1 MNVGLAYY
9 LSQPYVLRALLVAV
23 LVAFCAALLGVS
35 LVLKRYSLIGD
46 GLSHVAFGAMAV
58 AAVTN
63 IAELYISL
71 PVTVLSAVALLRGGK
86 KAKLKGDA
94 AIAVVSVSSLA
105 IAYLLFSKFS
115 TGNVSSD
122 VCKTLF
128 GASSIMT
135 LSNTDVLMSV
145 ILALVVFLFYIFFY
159 HKIFAVT
166 FDPAFSEATGVKTQ
180 LYDTLLAGIT
190 GIVIVLAMKLVGAL
204 LITALIVFPALSAM
218 RVFRTF
224 RSVTVCSAIIS
235 VICAVT
241 GIMISLLVP
250 GLPVGSCIVVANL
263 LIFVIFYLI
272 SVILKGGI
280 AR

>member
-1 MNVGLAYY
+1 MNVGLGYY
-9 LSQPYVLRALLVAV
+9 LAQPYVLRALLVAV

-46 GLSHVAFGAMAV
+46 GLSHVAFGSMAV
-58 AAVTN
+58 AAVTSV
-63 IAELYISL
+63 AELYISL
-71 PVTVLSAVALLRGGK
+71 PVTVLSAVALLRGSTK
-86 KAKLKGDA
+86 SKLKGDA

-135 LSNTDVLMSV
+135 LSDTDVLLSV
-145 ILALVVFLFYIFFY
+145 ILTLVVFVFYLFFY

-166 FDPAFSEATGVKTQ
+166 FDPAFSEATGVKTK
-180 LYDTLLAGIT
+180 LYDTLLAVIT

-218 RVFRTF
+218 RLF
-224 RSVTVCSAIIS
+224 RSFRKVTVCAAVIS

-241 GIMISLLVP
+241 GILISLLVP

-263 LIFVIFYLI
+263 LIFGIFYLI
-272 SVILKGGI
+272 AVLCKGGL
-280 AR
+280 AQ

>member
-115 TGNVSSD
+115 TGNV
-122 VCKTLF
+122 
-128 GASSIMT
+128 
-135 LSNTDVLMSV
+135 
-145 ILALVVFLFYIFFY
+145 Y
-159 HKIFAVT
+159 
-166 FDPAFSEATGVKTQ
+166 
-180 LYDTLLAGIT
+180 
-190 GIVIVLAMKLVGAL
+190 
-204 LITALIVFPALSAM
+204 
-218 RVFRTF
+218 
-224 RSVTVCSAIIS
+224 
-235 VICAVT
+235 
-241 GIMISLLVP
+241 
-250 GLPVGSCIVVANL
+250 
-263 LIFVIFYLI
+263 
-272 SVILKGGI
+272 
-280 AR
+280 

>member
-1 MNVGLAYY
+1 MNVGLGYY

-23 LVAFCAALLGVS
+23 LIAFCAALLGVS

-46 GLSHVAFGAMAV
+46 GLSHVAFGSMAV

-63 IAELYISL
+63 VAELYISL
-71 PVTVLSAVALLRGGK
+71 PITVVSAVLLLRGSERS
-86 KAKLKGDA
+86 KLKGDA
-94 AIAVVSVSSLA
+94 SIAVVSVSSLA

-128 GASSIMT
+128 GSSSIMT
-135 LSNTDVLMSV
+135 LSDTDVILSV
-145 ILALVVFLFYIFFY
+145 VLALVVLLFYVFFY

-166 FDPAFSEATGVKTQ
+166 FDPAFSEATGVKTK
-180 LYDTLLAGIT
+180 LYDTLLAVIT

-204 LITALIVFPALSAM
+204 LITALIVFPALAAM
-218 RVFRTF
+218 RLF
-224 RSVTVCSAIIS
+224 RSFRRVTLCAAILS
-235 VICAVT
+235 VICAVS
-241 GIMISLLVP
+241 GILISLLIP
-250 GLPVGSCIVVANL
+250 GLPVGSCIVVADL

-272 SVILKGGI
+272 SLLKG
-280 AR
+280 ATKK

>member
-180 LYDTLLAGIT
+180 LYDMLLAGIT

-235 VICAVT
+235 VLCAVT
-241 GIMISLLVP
+241 GILISLLVP

>member
-180 LYDTLLAGIT
+180 LYDMLLAGIT

-224 RSVTVCSAIIS
+224 RSVTVCSAVIS
-235 VICAVT
+235 ILCAVT
-241 GIMISLLVP
+241 GILISLLVP